1 MKCEL
6 NKEELNLLLGLCS
19 ERKVE
24 MERNLLSKDEQVYL
38 QLCGLS
44 GKLQGYLYLIK
55 ESEKTVDT
63 ACSVE

>member
-19 ERKVE
+19 ERKAE
-24 MERNLLSKDEQVYL
+24 MERNLLAKDEQVYL
-38 QLCGLS
+38 QICGLS

-55 ESEKTVDT
+55 ESEKTSD
-63 ACSVE
+63 CKCVED